1 MKIKK
6 TWLELL
12 ITSLMF
18 GMFSLFYIVFMSAYF
33 STAKMARVYINSFGE
48 ANIEVVIINVLMLL
62 FLGFV
67 LYKLNNFVLAC
78 KAVRQ

>member
-33 STAKMARVYINSFGE
+33 STAKMARVYINWFGE

-67 LYKLNNFVLAC
+67 LYKFNNFVLAC

>member
-6 TWLELL
+6 AWLELL

-18 GMFSLFYIVFMSAYF
+18 GMFSLFYMVFMSAYF
-33 STAKMARVYINSFGE
+33 STSKMARVYIDWFGE
-48 ANIEVVIINVLMLL
+48 ANLEVVIINVLMLI
-62 FLGFV
+62 FIGFV
-67 LYKLNNFVLAC
+67 LYKFNNFVLAC